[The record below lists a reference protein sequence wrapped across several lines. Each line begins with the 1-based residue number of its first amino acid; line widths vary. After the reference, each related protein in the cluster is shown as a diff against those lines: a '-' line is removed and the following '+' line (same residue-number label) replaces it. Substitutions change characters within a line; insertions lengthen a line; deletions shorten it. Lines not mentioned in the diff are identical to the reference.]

1 MEEIIKFTN
10 KNLDIKGDLIAI
22 STLRPWINAGRVGS
36 IALNKLKNITDA
48 KLVGS
53 LKNPSS
59 FFDFTR
65 YRPRFKYTK
74 DKRKLLIP
82 NIEISLGNHKNKDI
96 SFLFIDIREPHYN
109 AELLIQNL

>member
-53 LKNPSS
+53 LKNPGS
-59 FFDFTR
+59 FFLCEIKR
-65 YRPRFKYTK
+65 MISSLSPGGAESVSISVTK
-74 DKRKLLIP
+74 PCLYSRVASSSRACVSLISGGP
-82 NIEISLGNHKNKDI
+82 PARSATG
-96 SFLFIDIREPHYN
+96 
-109 AELLIQNL
+109 

>member
-53 LKNPSS
+53 LKNP
-59 FFDFTR
+59 
-65 YRPRFKYTK
+65 
-74 DKRKLLIP
+74 
-82 NIEISLGNHKNKDI
+82 G
-96 SFLFIDIREPHYN
+96 SFLILLDIDQDSNILKTKEN
-109 AELLIQNL
+109 C

>member
-1 MEEIIKFTN
+1 MDEIIKFTN
-10 KNLDIKGDLIAI
+10 KELDIKSDLIAI

-36 IALNKLKNITDA
+36 IALNKLKNTTNA

-53 LKNPSS
+53 LKNPGS

-74 DKRKLLIP
+74 DKRNPRITVVIEVKIKVYALLRIT
-82 NIEISLGNHKNKDI
+82 
-96 SFLFIDIREPHYN
+96 
-109 AELLIQNL
+109 